1 MLLHVILDK
10 LYEENPA
17 SSVYVVG
24 KKEDYFKSLNNCE
37 YSSLIIYQNSTSG
50 SFFKVSCSIQS

>member
-1 MLLHVILDK
+1 MEETLTILVADDNTYMDK

-24 KKEDYFKSLNNCE
+24 KKRTIL
-37 YSSLIIYQNSTSG
+37 
-50 SFFKVSCSIQS
+50 KV